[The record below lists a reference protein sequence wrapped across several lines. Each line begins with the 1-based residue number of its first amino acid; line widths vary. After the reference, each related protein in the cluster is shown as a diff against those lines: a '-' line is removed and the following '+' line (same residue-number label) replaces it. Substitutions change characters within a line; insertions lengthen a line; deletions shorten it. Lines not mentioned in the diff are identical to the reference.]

1 MTTQTLRPATTNTA
15 ATTNSNKTAVLI
27 SAFRVVVCF
36 MFVCHGLQG
45 FGFFGGIDGAGAGV
59 PVGRSTRL
67 AFQDYGFLALS
78 GCHSSDDP
86 ETVTLSPTP
95 RSTVQRGKKRAVTER
110 SALHDILDAGLI
122 CHLGVVVRGSPL
134 VLPTGV
140 NVTLSGGRYVITD
153 EDGNSVIAIPRFA
166 SPNYLDVKVG
176 VGTSPTTVRGLLG
189 NPKNDVNYLE
199 ARDGTVFA
207 VPLSFQDLYQKFG
220 DSWRVRPMESM
231 LNVCGSPSDVGNP
244 AKPFSANDLPQETR
258 QRAQVVCE
266 RNKVIKPW
274 LNSCVLDVG
283 VLGEKAAA
291 VYVGLQPPVR
301 DGNAQ

>member
-1 MTTQTLRPATTNTA
+1 MQTRHISGAPTWPLASMNSAVATRMGT
-15 ATTNSNKTAVLI
+15 SQ
-27 SAFRVVVCF
+27 VVVCPGARL
-36 MFVCHGLQG
+36 VV
-45 FGFFGGIDGAGAGV
+45 DGK
-59 PVGRSTRL
+59 
-67 AFQDYGFLALS
+67 
-78 GCHSSDDP
+78 
-86 ETVTLSPTP
+86 PT
-95 RSTVQRGKKRAVTER
+95 QVTE
-110 SALHDILDAGLI
+110 
-122 CHLGVVVRGSPL
+122 GSPL